1 MYQSLSAGNFVG
13 QRVNAVRS
21 GEWVFCRGNAI
32 KCVFTETIAN
42 KIHLIKEIAGIIQNK
57 LYQAFGTSNAG
68 IRSEDELYVL
78 RHSTMPAVLIE
89 TGFISN
95 DFDRSVLTD
104 SAKLKQGA
112 AAVADAI
119 EEIIKISKEG

>member
-1 MYQSLSAGNFVG
+1 
-13 QRVNAVRS
+13 
-21 GEWVFCRGNAI
+21 
-32 KCVFTETIAN
+32 
-42 KIHLIKEIAGIIQNK
+42 
-57 LYQAFGTSNAG
+57 
-68 IRSEDELYVL
+68 
-78 RHSTMPAVLIE
+78 MPAVLIE